1 MSDLEGM
8 VTKAH
13 GGFYYVKTP
22 VGQLT
27 CRVRGTLKQVEWE
40 SDIIAV
46 GDQVEVTQTKPERGV
61 IEKVLPR
68 RTALSRL
75 APLPKDKRPIK
86 WAEREQVLVANPDQA
101 VFVFAVREPEP
112 RLRMLDR
119 FLVAAEHAE
128 IDMLVCAN
136 KIDLL
141 DDDEDPRHDFGLYEE
156 IGYEVLYTSALTGKG
171 VDELRKRLRGKLS
184 VLAGPSGAGKSSLL
198 NTMQPGLGLKVR
210 EISLTVGKGRHT
222 TIVPELLDL
231 EVGGYVA
238 DTPGLRSFALW
249 DIVPEE
255 LEGLFP
261 EIARFAPDCR
271 YPGCSHL
278 HEPGCAVMAAVER
291 GEIHSTR
298 YESYRLLYE
307 DLASTD
313 WWE

>member
-1 MSDLEGM
+1 M
-8 VTKAH
+8 VIKAQ

-22 VGQLT
+22 AGQLN
-27 CRVRGTLKQVEWE
+27 CRVRGSLKQAEWE
-40 SDIIAV
+40 SDLIAV
-46 GDQVEVTQTKPERGV
+46 GDRVRVASTRPEQGV
-61 IEKVLPR
+61 IEEVLPR
-68 RTALSRL
+68 RAVLSRQ
-75 APLPKDKRPIK
+75 APLPKGKRPLG
-86 WAEREQVLVANPDQA
+86 WTEREQVLVANPDQA

-119 FLVAAEHAE
+119 FLVAAGRAE
-128 IDMLVCAN
+128 IDMLICVN

-141 DDDEDPRHDFGLYEE
+141 DDEEDPRHVFGLYEE
-156 IGYEVLYTSALTGKG
+156 IGYEVLYTSALTGEG
-171 VDELRKRLRGKLS
+171 VNELQEWLRDKLS
-184 VLAGPSGAGKSSLL
+184 VLAGPSGVGKSSLL

-210 EISLTVGKGRHT
+210 EISLAVGKGRHT
-222 TIVPELLDL
+222 TIVPELLEL

-255 LEGLFP
+255 LEGLYP
-261 EIARFAPDCR
+261 EIARSASDCR

-278 HEPGCAVMAAVER
+278 HEPDCAVIAAVER
-291 GEIHSTR
+291 GEIHPAR
-298 YESYRLLYE
+298 FESYWMLYE

>member
-1 MSDLEGM
+1 M
-8 VTKAH
+8 VIKAQ

-22 VGQLT
+22 AGQLN
-27 CRVRGTLKQVEWE
+27 CRVRGSLKQAEWE
-40 SDIIAV
+40 SDLIAV
-46 GDQVEVTQTKPERGV
+46 GDRVRVASTRPEQGV
-61 IEKVLPR
+61 IEEVLPR
-68 RTALSRL
+68 RAVLSRQ
-75 APLPKDKRPIK
+75 APLPKGKRPLG
-86 WAEREQVLVANPDQA
+86 WTEREQVLVANPDQA

-119 FLVAAEHAE
+119 FLVAAGRAE
-128 IDMLVCAN
+128 IDMLICVN

-141 DDDEDPRHDFGLYEE
+141 DDEEDPRHVFGLYEE
-156 IGYEVLYTSALTGKG
+156 IGYEVLYTSALTGEG
-171 VDELRKRLRGKLS
+171 VDELQEWLRDKLS
-184 VLAGPSGAGKSSLL
+184 VLAGPSGVGKSSLL

-210 EISLTVGKGRHT
+210 EISLAVGKGRHT
-222 TIVPELLDL
+222 TIVPELLEL

-255 LEGLFP
+255 LEGLYP
-261 EIARFAPDCR
+261 EIARSASDCR

-278 HEPGCAVMAAVER
+278 HEPDCAVIAAVER
-291 GEIHSTR
+291 GEIHPAR
-298 YESYRLLYE
+298 FESYWLLYE

>member
-1 MSDLEGM
+1 MSKVEGM
-8 VTKAH
+8 VIKAQ

-22 VGQLT
+22 AGQLS
-27 CRVRGTLKQVEWE
+27 CRVRGSLKQAEWE
-40 SDIIAV
+40 SDLIAV
-46 GDQVEVTQTKPERGV
+46 GDRVRVASTRPGQRV
-61 IEKVLPR
+61 IEEVLPR
-68 RTALSRL
+68 RAVLSRQ
-75 APLPKDKRPIK
+75 APLPKGKRPLG
-86 WAEREQVLVANPDQA
+86 WTEREQVLVANPDQA

-119 FLVAAEHAE
+119 FLVAAGRAE
-128 IDMLVCAN
+128 IDMLICVN

-141 DDDEDPRHDFGLYEE
+141 DDEEDPRHVFGLYEE
-156 IGYEVLYTSALTGKG
+156 IGYEVLYTSALTGEG
-171 VDELRKRLRGKLS
+171 VDELQEWLRDKLS

-210 EISLTVGKGRHT
+210 EISLAVGKGRHT
-222 TIVPELLDL
+222 TIVPELLEL

-255 LEGLFP
+255 LEGLYP
-261 EIARFAPDCR
+261 EIARSASDCR

-278 HEPGCAVMAAVER
+278 HEPDCAVIAAVER
-291 GEIHSTR
+291 GKIHPAR
-298 YESYRLLYE
+298 FESYWLLYE